1 MVLRRSALTLALL
14 ASCGPTERTPDAS
27 RDLNLLLVTLDTTR
41 ADHLSCY
48 GGAEG
53 VTPNLDALAADGIRF
68 ERALSTAGLTPMSH
82 ASMLTGRNPYA
93 HGLRVFFGD
102 LDHSLPR
109 DVPSLPELLAHVGWS
124 TAAFVSAYPVSQAFG
139 LDRGYQSFSSSV
151 DERLDTLDPSESQRP
166 ERFWADAPSNR
177 TQRRSDAT
185 TDAALTWLEEHA
197 DTGPWHLW
205 VHYFDVHDFSLVP
218 PLSYAEAR
226 GVQYTPELP
235 PSSVPAR
242 EAMYDFELEY
252 MDGQFGR
259 LIEWLQRSGQYEN
272 TVILVVADHGQG
284 LEDGLKRHG
293 WPSHRLLY
301 DWSIHVPLLLRLPEQ
316 VALTLPVPVPGRVVS
331 EQVRTIDLLPT
342 VLELFDLPPPEGVE
356 GRSLMSLLRGELD
369 EPRIAYADALN
380 LEERYVKIE
389 ALPESQRDDLY
400 AVVEARWKLIWH
412 RAHPERSELYDLELD
427 PLELVNVLTDHPEEV
442 ERLRSFLVERDAFR
456 RVPKAA
462 GGRVPDAG
470 ALDDLGYTGK

>member
-1 MVLRRSALTLALL
+1 
-14 ASCGPTERTPDAS
+14 
-27 RDLNLLLVTLDTTR
+27 
-41 ADHLSCY
+41 
-48 GGAEG
+48 
-53 VTPNLDALAADGIRF
+53 
-68 ERALSTAGLTPMSH
+68 
-82 ASMLTGRNPYA
+82 
-93 HGLRVFFGD
+93 
-102 LDHSLPR
+102 
-109 DVPSLPELLAHVGWS
+109 
-124 TAAFVSAYPVSQAFG
+124 
-139 LDRGYQSFSSSV
+139 
-151 DERLDTLDPSESQRP
+151 
-166 ERFWADAPSNR
+166 
-177 TQRRSDAT
+177 
-185 TDAALTWLEEHA
+185 
-197 DTGPWHLW
+197 
-205 VHYFDVHDFSLVP
+205 
-218 PLSYAEAR
+218 
-226 GVQYTPELP
+226 
-235 PSSVPAR
+235 
-242 EAMYDFELEY
+242 MYDFELEY

-427 PLELVNVLTDHPEEV
+427 PLELVNILTDHPEEV